1 MNHKKFKLIA
11 LFPLKFQIH
20 NPKESEFKIPY
31 EFDTFSKIIKQLDLL
46 NEFDT
51 ISSPQRLDDS
61 GENPLK
67 EIIAAFLQQN
77 CFSL

>member
-1 MNHKKFKLIA
+1 MNHKKFKPIA
-11 LFPLKFQIH
+11 LFPLKLQIH

-31 EFDTFSKIIKQLDLL
+31 EFDTFKKINKQLDLL

-51 ISSPQRLDDS
+51 ISSPQRPGDS
-61 GENPLK
+61 GENPLR
-67 EIIAAFLQQN
+67 EITAAFLQQN

>member
-1 MNHKKFKLIA
+1 MNHKKFKPIA

-51 ISSPQRLDDS
+51 ISSPQWPDDS
-61 GENPLK
+61 GENPLR
-67 EIIAAFLQQN
+67 EITVASLQRN

>member
-1 MNHKKFKLIA
+1 MNHKKFKPIA

-20 NPKESEFKIPY
+20 NPKELEFKIPY
-31 EFDTFSKIIKQLDLL
+31 EFDTFNKINKQLDLL

-51 ISSPQRLDDS
+51 ISSPQWPDDS
-61 GENPLK
+61 GVNPLR
-67 EIIAAFLQQN
+67 EITAASLQWN

>member
-1 MNHKKFKLIA
+1 MNHKKFKPIA

-31 EFDTFSKIIKQLDLL
+31 EFDT
-46 NEFDT
+46 
-51 ISSPQRLDDS
+51 ISSPQRPDDS
-61 GENPLK
+61 GENPLR
-67 EIIAAFLQQN
+67 EITAASLQRN

>member
-20 NPKESEFKIPY
+20 NPKESEYKIPY
-31 EFDTFSKIIKQLDLL
+31 EFDTFSKNIKQLDLL

-51 ISSPQRLDDS
+51 ISSIQRLDDS
-61 GENPLK
+61 GKNPLK
-67 EIIAAFLQQN
+67 EIIAASLQQN